1 MFDNDIF
8 EQWLDKK
15 AQEIVEKMGANES
28 LTSEEMIVLVLKAQ
42 SNHFAHLDK
51 DMRTDM
57 RELREDM
64 DKRFEQVERR
74 FEQVDK
80 RFEQV
85 DKRFEQVDAHFGA
98 LTRRMDR
105 FMIWS
110 FGLTLTST
118 LFILGAMYK
127 FTGNCVGRVGSVWL
141 LASFGRV
148 ALAAL

>member
-64 DKRFEQVERR
+64 DKRFEQVERC
-74 FEQVDK
+74 
-80 RFEQV
+80 FEQV

-127 FTGNCVGRVGSVWL
+127 FTGN
-141 LASFGRV
+141 
-148 ALAAL
+148 

>member
-1 MFDNDIF
+1 MFDNDLF
-8 EQWLDKK
+8 EDWLDSKS
-15 AQEIVEKMGANES
+15 QEIVQKMGAGEPLS
-28 LTSEEMIVLVLKAQ
+28 SEEMIVLVLKAQ

-51 DMRTDM
+51 DMRNDM

-64 DKRFEQVERR
+64 DKR

-85 DKRFEQVDAHFGA
+85 DKRFEQVDNHFTA

-118 LFILGAMYK
+118 IFILGTMYK
-127 FTGNCVGRVGSVWL
+127 LTGH
-141 LASFGRV
+141 
-148 ALAAL
+148 

>member
-1 MFDNDIF
+1 MFNNDLF
-8 EQWLDKK
+8 EDWLDSKS
-15 AQEIVEKMGANES
+15 QEIVQKMGASEPLS
-28 LTSEEMIVLVLKAQ
+28 SEEMIVLVLKAQ

-51 DMRTDM
+51 DMRNDM

-64 DKRFEQVERR
+64 DKRFEQV
-74 FEQVDK
+74 DK

-85 DKRFEQVDAHFGA
+85 DNHFTA

-118 LFILGAMYK
+118 VFILGTMYK
-127 FTGNCVGRVGSVWL
+127 LTGH
-141 LASFGRV
+141 
-148 ALAAL
+148 

>member
-64 DKRFEQVERR
+64 DKRFEQIER
-74 FEQVDK
+74 
-80 RFEQV
+80 
-85 DKRFEQVDAHFGA
+85 RFEQVDAHFGA

-127 FTGNCVGRVGSVWL
+127 FTGN
-141 LASFGRV
+141 
-148 ALAAL
+148 